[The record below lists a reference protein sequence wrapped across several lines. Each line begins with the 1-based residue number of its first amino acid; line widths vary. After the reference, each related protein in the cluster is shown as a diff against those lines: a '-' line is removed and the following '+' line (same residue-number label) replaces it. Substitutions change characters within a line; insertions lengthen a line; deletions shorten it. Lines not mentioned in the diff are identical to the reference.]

1 MDPLNQTSQ
10 TPLVEQAPATST
22 KSGMGALIGAIIVIA
37 LLIFGGLYFY
47 GMKLKQDAALQPTAE
62 FKPAPVAEQ
71 PLSPSDDV
79 AAISADAEADAAYM
93 AQLEADIDADLKAIE
108 SY

>member
-1 MDPLNQTSQ
+1 MDPLNQTPQ
-10 TPLVEQAPATST
+10 TPIVENIPAAPA

-47 GMKLKQDAALQPTAE
+47 GMKLKQDAAGQPTAE

-71 PLSPSDDV
+71 PLSSSDE
-79 AAISADAEADAAYM
+79 ASAISADTDADAAYM